1 MKNLLAFLVL
11 TMMCTLSPLSAS
23 ARLPDEAGQQD
34 TSALESFDDE
44 GPSAPAELEALQIGT
59 IEVSTSAAARRSTLI
74 LSVKEAEMLF
84 NKADKS
90 FTKGNT
96 EKAQELYDQSLA
108 TLSQAGLDAAVLS
121 ELRDDFKTVFA
132 RINTT
137 LHASAA
143 KHAAGASYKIPM
155 DENNEIV
162 KKYLKLYTENATA
175 KRLIMD
181 ALKRSGQYRP
191 MILKTLKEYDLPE
204 ELVYLPVV
212 ESLYRVGDRS
222 HAGALGLWQIMPERA
237 RALDLKLNYWVD
249 ERKDPEKSTRAAAQY
264 LRELYMM
271 LDDWHLVL
279 AGYNRGEFGLV
290 RDLKFSNATN
300 ICEMADRRAVPKETR
315 LYVPQFIAVCLIAAN
330 PKKYGYDFTYDPPL
344 AYDTIK
350 ISSVIDLKIVAQCA
364 GTTVQAIRELNPS
377 LLAWCT
383 PHNAADF
390 ELHIPSGTAALFT
403 DNIAKVKDLNPDPGY
418 IKYTV
423 KKNDWLEKIAKKF
436 STTVT
441 AIKEDNARIRNQK
454 YLRVGQVLVIRPGR
468 KYRG

>member
-1 MKNLLAFLVL
+1 MV
-11 TMMCTLSPLSAS
+11 CTLAPHPAS
-23 ARLPDEAGQQD
+23 ARASDDAQQQD
-34 TSALESFDDE
+34 TGDMEAVPDDTIA
-44 GPSAPAELEALQIGT
+44 APADLDALQIGT
-59 IEVSTSAAARRSTLI
+59 IEISTSAAARRSALI
-74 LSVKEAEMLF
+74 LSIKEAEMLF

-96 EKAQELYDQSLA
+96 EKAQELYDQSLCA
-108 TLSQAGLDAAVLS
+108 LSQAGLDAAVLN
-121 ELRDDFKTVFA
+121 ELRDDFKTMFA
-132 RINTT
+132 KLNTS

-162 KKYLKLYTENATA
+162 QKYLKLYTENAGA
-175 KRLIMD
+175 RHLIMD
-181 ALKRSGQYRP
+181 ALKRSGRYRP
-191 MILKTLKEYDLPE
+191 MILHTLKEYDLPE

-222 HAGALGLWQIMPERA
+222 NAGALGLWQIMPQRA

-264 LRELYMM
+264 LRELYLM

-344 AYDTIK
+344 AYDSATV
-350 ISSVIDLKIVAQCA
+350 SSVIDLKIVAQAA
-364 GTTVQAIRELNPS
+364 GTTVQTIHDLNPS

-383 PHNAADF
+383 PHNATDF
-390 ELHIPSGTAALFT
+390 ELHIPSGTAAQFT
-403 DNIAKVKDLNPDPGY
+403 TNIAQVKDLNPDPGY
-418 IKYTV
+418 IKYAV
-423 KKNDWLEKIAKKF
+423 QRNDWLEKIAKKF

-441 AIKEDNARIRNQK
+441 AIKEDNIRIRSQK
-454 YLRVGQVLVIRPGR
+454 YLRIGQVLIIRPGR

>member
-1 MKNLLAFLVL
+1 MKKILLFCLLALLSIL
-11 TMMCTLSPLSAS
+11 TPFPAE
-23 ARLPDEAGQQD
+23 ARLADQADQDNAVMEEIADEEPSSPAD
-34 TSALESFDDE
+34 MDE
-44 GPSAPAELEALQIGT
+44 IQLEAVEI
-59 IEVSTSAAARRSTLI
+59 SSSAAARRSALF
-74 LSVKEAEMLF
+74 LSVKEAETLF

-90 FTKGNT
+90 FTKGNSD
-96 EKAQELYDQSLA
+96 KAQELYDQSLT
-108 TLSQAGLDAAVLS
+108 TLAQAGLEAAVFN
-121 ELRDDFKTVFA
+121 ELRDDFKAMFA
-132 RINTT
+132 KLNTT
-137 LHASAA
+137 LHTAASRNARSS
-143 KHAAGASYKIPM
+143 SYKIPM
-155 DENNEIV
+155 DENNELV
-162 KKYLKLYTENATA
+162 QKYLKLYTENAAA
-175 KRLIMD
+175 KKLIMD
-181 ALKRSGQYRP
+181 ALKRSGRYRP

-222 HAGALGLWQIMPERA
+222 RAGALGLWQIMPSRA

-264 LRELYMM
+264 LRELYQM

-330 PKKYGYDFTYDPPL
+330 PKKYGYDFMYDPPL
-344 AYDTIK
+344 EYDTIHA
-350 ISSVIDLKIVAQCA
+350 SSVIDLKIVAQCA

-383 PHNAADF
+383 PHNAPGF

-403 DNIAKVKDLNPDPGY
+403 ANIATVKDLNPDPGY
-418 IKYTV
+418 IKYKV
-423 KKNDWLEKIAKKF
+423 QKNDWLEKIAKRF
-436 STTVT
+436 STTVS
-441 AIKEDNARIRNQK
+441 AIKEDNARVRTQK
-454 YLRVGQVLVIRPGR
+454 YLRVGQVLIIRPGR
-468 KYRG
+468 KYKG

>member
-1 MKNLLAFLVL
+1 MKKLLILAVLVFVGTL
-11 TMMCTLSPLSAS
+11 TPHTAA
-23 ARLPDEAGQQD
+23 ARLAGEDEQQD
-34 TSALESFDDE
+34 NVAVESISDDTSLE
-44 GPSAPAELEALQIGT
+44 PSDKDALQIGT
-59 IEVSTSAAARRSTLI
+59 VEVSTSAAASRSALI

-96 EKAQELYDQSLA
+96 DKAQELYDQSLNA
-108 TLSQAGLDAAVLS
+108 LCQAGLDAAVLN
-121 ELRDDFKTVFA
+121 ELRDDFKTVFTKL
-132 RINTT
+132 NTA

-143 KHAAGASYKIPM
+143 KHASGTSYKIPM
-155 DENNEIV
+155 DENNELV
-162 KKYLKLYTENATA
+162 QKYVKLYTENPAA

-181 ALKRSGQYRP
+181 ALKRSGCYRP
-191 MILKTLKEYDLPE
+191 MILQTLKEYDLPE

-249 ERKDPEKSTRAAAQY
+249 ERRDPEKSTRAAAQY

-279 AGYNRGEFGLV
+279 AGYNRGEYGLV
-290 RDLKFSNATN
+290 RDLRFSNATN

-344 AYDTIK
+344 AYDTTK

-390 ELHIPSGTAALFT
+390 ELHIPSGTAGLFT
-403 DNIAKVKDLNPDPGY
+403 ENIAKVKDLNPDPGY

-423 KKNDWLEKIAKKF
+423 QKNDWLEKIAKKF

-441 AIKEDNARIRNQK
+441 AIKEDNARVRSQK